1 MSDNQAIEEFY
12 IENRT
17 FPPSERFAE
26 EALINSQELYTEASE
41 DVEAF
46 WARQARELL
55 TWDKD
60 FTKILEW
67 DLPYAKWFADG
78 ELNVSY
84 NCLDRHIKNG
94 YGDKVA
100 YHWEGEPGDTRSI
113 TYKELLDEVSKFA
126 NVLKEF
132 GLKQNDTV
140 AIYMPMILELPIAM
154 LACAR
159 IGVVHSVIFG
169 GFSPDAIID
178 RCEDAKAKLIITA
191 DAGYRRGEPSP
202 LKVNVD
208 SALDSGAE
216 SVENVVVVNRCDTDV
231 SMKPDRDYW
240 WHNLMEDAS
249 SICPPEPMK
258 AEQLLYLLYTSGT
271 TAKPKGIMHT
281 SAGYLTQVAFTHKYV
296 FDLKSESDI
305 YWCAAD
311 IGWVTGHS
319 YIVYGPLTN
328 CTTSVMYEGTP
339 DTPRKELRK
348 GTERTEWPKNR
359 LWDIIQRY
367 KVTQLYTAPTAIRT
381 FMKWGSSE
389 LSDFDLTSLRVL
401 GTVGEPINPEAWMWY
416 HEHVGNRNAPI
427 VDTWW
432 QTETGGHMITPIP
445 GITTTKPGSACFPI
459 PGVFAEVVD
468 DEGNKVVQ
476 GGGYLTI
483 THPWPSMLRGI
494 WGDPKRYF
502 ETYWSTFEGKYF
514 AGDGVKIDQDGYL
527 WLLGRV
533 DDVMNVSGHRISTA
547 EVESALV
554 DHPSVAEAAVVGAT
568 DDTTGQAII
577 GYVILRGGFENSDS
591 LRQEIRAHV
600 AEKLGPIAR
609 PKAVFLVPDLPKTRS
624 GKIMRRLLRDV
635 AEGRDLGDT
644 TTLADQSVVAAIQDG
659 AQNSDED

>member
-41 DVEAF
+41 DVEVF

-348 GTERTEWPKNR
+348 GTERKQWPKNR

-514 AGDGVKIDQDGYL
+514 AGDGAKIDQDGYL

-635 AEGRDLGDT
+635 AEGRNLGDT

>member
-26 EALINSQELYTEASE
+26 EALINTQELYTEASE

>member
-26 EALINSQELYTEASE
+26 EALINTQELYTEASE

-216 SVENVVVVNRCDTDV
+216 SVENVVVVNRCGTDV
-231 SMKPDRDYW
+231 SMMPDRDYW
-240 WHNLMEDAS
+240 WDNLMKDAS

-348 GTERTEWPKNR
+348 GTERKQWPKNR